1 MLHIAALPNDPEI
14 GWQESLFW
22 WVPIDDTSH
31 IQFSIHRIP
40 ASGETA
46 ARVRARRQTRRSQ
59 IDIAHQDAC
68 TMILNGQA
76 RIDDFDVN
84 RVDLVRLQD
93 DVAQLGQGVIADR
106 SQENLGRADV
116 GITAIRRLWRRELI
130 NLASGLPLKAWKKTA
145 AIKVRAWQIAG
156 NLARV
161 TGEEAADVSEG
172 RPEIVDV
179 RPLVEI
185 EQQIRALHSSPGD

>member
-1 MLHIAALPNDPEI
+1 
-14 GWQESLFW
+14 
-22 WVPIDDTSH
+22 
-31 IQFSIHRIP
+31 
-40 ASGETA
+40 
-46 ARVRARRQTRRSQ
+46 
-59 IDIAHQDAC
+59 
-68 TMILNGQA
+68 MILNGQA